1 MSGFQLSTQSA
12 QRIVAEIG
20 GIVGQNINMMDAQGY
35 IIASTDPARIG
46 FLHEGAR
53 QIIEERLPE
62 LYIGAEEAT
71 ATARTGLNLPITHR
85 GDIVGVIGITGEY
98 GQVIGYGQ
106 VVKKMT
112 EILIRE
118 STEQDDKR
126 LDLRMRSRFLENWV
140 LAGGPVQGQALA
152 ERGLALGIDITIPR
166 RVMVISA
173 QELEHYTDN
182 MAGQKLI
189 ENVENA
195 VAAIVEAENGNIIL
209 RNAARQILLVRQRT
223 DEQMRALAL
232 RLCKM
237 ARQTFGVYLCA
248 GIDGEAGDVHK
259 AYAQANT
266 AWRSARMTR
275 SGVMKYD
282 QVTLELVADEVSRQ
296 TKMEFIR
303 KVFRGCGYEEV
314 RRWMGILEAYYESEG
329 SISAA
334 AQALYMHKNTLQYKL
349 KKLCDITGR
358 DVRLPSDSPV
368 FYMAMLFFKEVEGSL
383 LLLDD

>member
-1 MSGFQLSTQSA
+1 M
-12 QRIVAEIG
+12 
-20 GIVGQNINMMDAQGY
+20 
-35 IIASTDPARIG
+35 
-46 FLHEGAR
+46 
-53 QIIEERLPE
+53 
-62 LYIGAEEAT
+62 
-71 ATARTGLNLPITHR
+71 
-85 GDIVGVIGITGEY
+85 
-98 GQVIGYGQ
+98 
-106 VVKKMT
+106 
-112 EILIRE
+112 
-118 STEQDDKR
+118 
-126 LDLRMRSRFLENWV
+126 
-140 LAGGPVQGQALA
+140 
-152 ERGLALGIDITIPR
+152 
-166 RVMVISA
+166 
-173 QELEHYTDN
+173 
-182 MAGQKLI
+182 
-189 ENVENA
+189 ENA

-349 KKLCDITGR
+349 KNYATLQAATCGCRAIRRFSTWPCCFSRKSRAACCFWTIDTK
-358 DVRLPSDSPV
+358 SPNQIYNGLV
-368 FYMAMLFFKEVEGSL
+368 
-383 LLLDD
+383 

>member
-1 MSGFQLSTQSA
+1 M
-12 QRIVAEIG
+12 
-20 GIVGQNINMMDAQGY
+20 
-35 IIASTDPARIG
+35 
-46 FLHEGAR
+46 
-53 QIIEERLPE
+53 
-62 LYIGAEEAT
+62 
-71 ATARTGLNLPITHR
+71 
-85 GDIVGVIGITGEY
+85 
-98 GQVIGYGQ
+98 
-106 VVKKMT
+106 
-112 EILIRE
+112 
-118 STEQDDKR
+118 
-126 LDLRMRSRFLENWV
+126 
-140 LAGGPVQGQALA
+140 
-152 ERGLALGIDITIPR
+152 
-166 RVMVISA
+166 
-173 QELEHYTDN
+173 
-182 MAGQKLI
+182 
-189 ENVENA
+189 
-195 VAAIVEAENGNIIL
+195 
-209 RNAARQILLVRQRT
+209 RQRT

>member
-62 LYIGAEEAT
+62 LYIRAEEAT

-195 VAAIVEAENGNIIL
+195 L
-209 RNAARQILLVRQRT
+209 
-223 DEQMRALAL
+223 
-232 RLCKM
+232 
-237 ARQTFGVYLCA
+237 
-248 GIDGEAGDVHK
+248 H
-259 AYAQANT
+259 
-266 AWRSARMTR
+266 
-275 SGVMKYD
+275 
-282 QVTLELVADEVSRQ
+282 
-296 TKMEFIR
+296 
-303 KVFRGCGYEEV
+303 
-314 RRWMGILEAYYESEG
+314 LEAN
-329 SISAA
+329 
-334 AQALYMHKNTLQYKL
+334 Q
-349 KKLCDITGR
+349 
-358 DVRLPSDSPV
+358 V
-368 FYMAMLFFKEVEGSL
+368 
-383 LLLDD
+383 

>member
-62 LYIGAEEAT
+62 LYIR
-71 ATARTGLNLPITHR
+71 ARRRLSQRAPLNLPITHR

-140 LAGGPVQGQALA
+140 LAGGPVQGQ
-152 ERGLALGIDITIPR
+152 R
-166 RVMVISA
+166 
-173 QELEHYTDN
+173 
-182 MAGQKLI
+182 
-189 ENVENA
+189 
-195 VAAIVEAENGNIIL
+195 L
-209 RNAARQILLVRQRT
+209 RNAALL
-223 DEQMRALAL
+223 
-232 RLCKM
+232 
-237 ARQTFGVYLCA
+237 
-248 GIDGEAGDVHK
+248 
-259 AYAQANT
+259 
-266 AWRSARMTR
+266 SA
-275 SGVMKYD
+275 
-282 QVTLELVADEVSRQ
+282 
-296 TKMEFIR
+296 
-303 KVFRGCGYEEV
+303 
-314 RRWMGILEAYYESEG
+314 
-329 SISAA
+329 SIS
-334 AQALYMHKNTLQYKL
+334 
-349 KKLCDITGR
+349 
-358 DVRLPSDSPV
+358 PSHGASW
-368 FYMAMLFFKEVEGSL
+368 
-383 LLLDD
+383 